1 MSRIGKLPVSIPDN
15 VSVELSGNI
24 VEIKGPKGSQIID
37 IPRGISVES
46 KNNQV
51 IVARVDDTKVNRSN
65 HGLVRSLL
73 QNAVTGVTD
82 GFKKTLE
89 VNGVGFKVS
98 LSGSTINLSLGFS
111 HQIQYKVPDDLKVG
125 VEGNVIT
132 IEGYD
137 KQRVGQVAAEIRSL
151 KKPEPYKG
159 KGIKYSDETIIR
171 KAGKT
176 AAAGGK

>member
-1 MSRIGKLPVSIPDN
+1 MSRIGRLPVIISQG
-15 VSVELSGNI
+15 VSVEQRDGAM
-24 VEIKGPKGSQIID
+24 EIKGPRGSQIINV
-37 IPRGISVES
+37 PAGIKVEIRD
-46 KNNQV
+46 NQILV
-51 IVARVDDTKVNRSN
+51 TRVDDSKPNRSN

-89 VNGVGFKVS
+89 VNGVGFKIN
-98 LSGSTINLSLGFS
+98 LSGSTLNLSLGFS
-111 HQIQYKVPDDLKVG
+111 HQVQYKVPDDLKVS

-132 IEGYD
+132 IEGFD
-137 KQRVGQVAAEIRSL
+137 KQRVGQISAEIRAL

-176 AAAGGK
+176 ATAGGK